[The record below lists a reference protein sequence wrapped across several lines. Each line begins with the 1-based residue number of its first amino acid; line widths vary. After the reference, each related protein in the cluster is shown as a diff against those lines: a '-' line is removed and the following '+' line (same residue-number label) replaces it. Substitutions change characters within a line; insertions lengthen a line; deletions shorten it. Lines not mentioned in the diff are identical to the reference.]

1 MNKTAVKHCYVDITL
16 FASLSCY
23 TQELTK
29 LLIAFEPGTREIFLE
44 FQCVSL
50 TNKPIK
56 CETTKSQ
63 AVFFVLAEV
72 IILCAVTSF
81 LFIFSDMAPNATGNH
96 TINHEAILVSDIS
109 WIN

>member
-1 MNKTAVKHCYVDITL
+1 MVKHCYVYLTL
-16 FASLSCY
+16 FVSLSCY

-29 LLIAFEPGTREIFLE
+29 LLIAFEPWTPEIFLE
-44 FQCVSL
+44 CQCVSL

-56 CETTKSQ
+56 CETTKPQ
-63 AVFFVLAEV
+63 AVFFFFAVAELT
-72 IILCAVTSF
+72 ILCAVTSV

-96 TINHEAILVSDIS
+96 TINHEAILVSDI